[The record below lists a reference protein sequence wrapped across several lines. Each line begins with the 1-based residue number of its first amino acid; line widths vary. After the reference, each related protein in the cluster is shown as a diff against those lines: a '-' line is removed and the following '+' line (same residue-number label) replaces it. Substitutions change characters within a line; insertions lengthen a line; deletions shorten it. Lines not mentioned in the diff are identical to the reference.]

1 MSATALWITVLAAC
15 ALGFAAKYAGYLAPE
30 SLVDEPRRSRVIGL
44 LPVALLAG
52 LLVTQ
57 TVGGGDGIVLD
68 ARLAAVALA
77 VVLMWLR
84 ANFVVVIF
92 GAAALAAVLRALGWA
107 A

>member
-1 MSATALWITVLAAC
+1 MSTAALWVTVLAAC
-15 ALGFAAKYAGYLAPE
+15 VLGFVTKYLGYLVPE
-30 SLVDEPRRSRVIGL
+30 SLVDGPRRSRVIGL

-57 TVGGGDGIVLD
+57 TVGGDEGITLD
-68 ARLAAVALA
+68 ARIAAVALA

-84 ANFVVVIF
+84 ANFVIVIL
-92 GAAALAAVLRALGWA
+92 GAAALAAGLRALGWA

>member
-1 MSATALWITVLAAC
+1 MSTSAMWVAVLAAC
-15 ALGFAAKYAGYLAPE
+15 ALGFVTKYAGYRVPE
-30 SLVDEPRRSRVIGL
+30 SLVDGPRRSRIIGL

-57 TVGGGDGIVLD
+57 TVGGGDSITLD

-77 VVLMWLR
+77 VVLMWR
-84 ANFVVVIF
+84 RVNFVIVVF
-92 GAAALAAVLRALGWA
+92 GAAALAAALRALGWA